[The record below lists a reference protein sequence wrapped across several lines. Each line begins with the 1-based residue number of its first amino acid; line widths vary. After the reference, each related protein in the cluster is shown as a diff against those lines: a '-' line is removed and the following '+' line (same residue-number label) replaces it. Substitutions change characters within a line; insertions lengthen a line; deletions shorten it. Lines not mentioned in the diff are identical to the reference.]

1 MTENTKHGPFCIPI
15 EGYRHMHRSLIRF
28 CGVNELDVVPLLYPL
43 YIGNLDT
50 CQYHDVPLTM
60 MELTEDGFWSV
71 IGPWARPYHTEL
83 QMHRSMSALLRNI
96 YRDATIQRTRDAV
109 RQFRSLIE
117 TLESRFEAAYDCEI
131 TDPRTQYNR
140 CWSRLTVRDSEP
152 LTIFKTPCPNGGRSY
167 HH

>member
-1 MTENTKHGPFCIPI
+1 MTEYPKRKPFLIPI
-15 EGYRHMHRSLIRF
+15 EGYRHMSRSLIRF
-28 CGVNELDVVPLLYPL
+28 CGVDELGIVPLLYPL

-60 MELTEDGFWSV
+60 MELSEDGFWSV

-83 QMHRSMSALLRNI
+83 QMHRSMLGLLSNI
-96 YRDATIQRTRDAV
+96 QKDLTIQRTRDAV
-109 RQFRSLIE
+109 RQFRVLIGNLE
-117 TLESRFEAAYDCEI
+117 TRFEAAYDCEI

-152 LTIFKTPCPNGGRSY
+152 LTIFKTPCLREARAQ

>member
-1 MTENTKHGPFCIPI
+1 MTEYPKRKPFLIPI
-15 EGYRHMHRSLIRF
+15 EGYRHMSRSLIRF
-28 CGVNELDVVPLLYPL
+28 CGVDELGIVPLLYPL

-60 MELTEDGFWSV
+60 MELSEDGFWSV

-83 QMHRSMSALLRNI
+83 QMHRSMLGLLSNI
-96 YRDATIQRTRDAV
+96 QKDLTIQRTRDAV
-109 RQFRSLIE
+109 RQFRVLIGNLE
-117 TLESRFEAAYDCEI
+117 TRFEAAYDCEI

-152 LTIFKTPCPNGGRSY
+152 LTIFKLPCLREARAQ

>member
-1 MTENTKHGPFCIPI
+1 MTEKKKYGPFCIPI

-28 CGVNELDVVPLLYPL
+28 CGVDELDVVPLLYPL

-83 QMHRSMSALLRNI
+83 QMHRSMIGLLSNI
-96 YRDATIQRTRDAV
+96 HKEATIQRTRDAV
-109 RQFRSLIE
+109 RQLRSLVE
-117 TLESRFEAAYDCEI
+117 TLESRFEATYECEI

-152 LTIFKTPCPNGGRSY
+152 LTIFKPGCQYKGSSDRV
-167 HH
+167 